1 MDTQFDFQLELNTR
15 QAREMCSVMN
25 KEELT
30 ELVVAM
36 YRSDFLKN
44 QWMKTFFLGDANAF
58 AKPTTDTLTESEMAE
73 MVLWAL
79 RD

>member
-58 AKPTTDTLTESEMAE
+58 ALIIKIVSVASLSTFSGFSGII
-73 MVLWAL
+73 
-79 RD
+79 

>member
-25 KEELT
+25 NAELT
-30 ELVVAM
+30 ELVVSM

-44 QWMKTFFLGDANAF
+44 QWMKTFFLGDANGF
-58 AKPTTDTLTESEMAE
+58 SKPTSDILTDEELA
-73 MVLWAL
+73 VLISWQL
-79 RD
+79 

>member
-25 KEELT
+25 NAELT

-44 QWMKTFFLGDANAF
+44 QWMKTFFLGDASGF
-58 AKPTTDTLTESEMAE
+58 SKPTSDILTDEELA
-73 MVLWAL
+73 AL
-79 RD
+79 ISWQL